1 MTLSTKSDY
10 IYKKNN
16 MKNTLLYI
24 ALSIVLLSCGEKTA
38 ENSKYKS
45 QINEL
50 NALIEDV
57 KFNIYD
63 FKEFDMDS
71 LKEIRK
77 TAEAKYATVNNVYN
91 NEQNNIEHETTI
103 LVYKEK
109 LIDGL
114 IEIDKRYEGILKEH
128 EIIIKQI
135 HSLNENLIHE
145 TFSNENSKKYF
156 QQEKNALHQLN
167 SNLKTFNNYVSHV
180 FEINDSINLK
190 MDSIIIAH
198 EQNF

>member
-1 MTLSTKSDY
+1 
-10 IYKKNN
+10 

-114 IEIDKRYEGILKEH
+114 IEIDKRYEGILKEY

>member
-1 MTLSTKSDY
+1 LTLSTKSDY